1 MEQVLANI
9 YLTLMFIRMASER
22 NLHKGKLCTHTITSA
37 SIMGT
42 VNKCFLVFNIT
53 TRNQR

>member
-9 YLTLMFIRMASER
+9 YLTLMFIRTASER
-22 NLHKGKLCTHTITSA
+22 NLHKGKLCAHTITSA
-37 SIMGT
+37 SIMET